1 VVGYAVGLFEVSGS
15 MCTSTCSQVKIC
27 QATAAATA
35 LAQQDKGVITKLSF
49 QV

>member
-1 VVGYAVGLFEVSGS
+1 
-15 MCTSTCSQVKIC
+15 MKIC